1 MGEMAC
7 YTDRCPQCGRPPP
20 GGKPILQAA
29 RPAPQQ
35 GYGRP
40 RSPRPHGGGG
50 GGGGGGYRQQQQYYH
65 GEGGGG
71 GGGYANSNL

>member
-7 YTDRCPQCGRPPP
+7 YTDRCPQCGKPPP
-20 GGKPILQAA
+20 GGKPILQAAA

-50 GGGGGGYRQQQQYYH
+50 GGGHRQQQQYYH

-71 GGGYANSNL
+71 GGGGYANSNL